1 MATQYD
7 IPERM
12 FAARFA
18 ELVYRTQIRQPHRGS
33 VSMPSL

>member
-1 MATQYD
+1 MASQHD

-18 ELVYRTQIRQPHRGS
+18 ELVYRTQIRQPHRRDLS
-33 VSMPSL
+33 VPSM